1 MFHRLAFLFNR
12 LAFPCQK
19 MEEIIISSK
28 KQKTKKQQHQNDLGL
43 KLNNP
48 RTHCKTYWTLLKT
61 LVNDTR
67 VPLIPSIQTGD
78 KFITNFTEKA

>member
-28 KQKTKKQQHQNDLGL
+28 KQKAKK
-43 KLNNP
+43 
-48 RTHCKTYWTLLKT
+48 TTTLEQFRFE
-61 LVNDTR
+61 N
-67 VPLIPSIQTGD
+67 
-78 KFITNFTEKA
+78 E